1 MAVNRRWAKRPAP
14 PLNSRER
21 CYFWR
26 LKAEAKAVIIVHYSG
41 KADPAAETGAGVPLE
56 RRVLDPAEPIP
67 AGAVWIDLVEPTP
80 GEDQKVERFL
90 GCKVPSHADAD
101 FTQPSESYYAENG
114 VRYLHASVVSE
125 SENSPDVAEVTFILT
140 PKTLVTLRYDP
151 AEAFELFGQ
160 KLGKSALRTL
170 HPDAIAVGLVNTIV
184 DRSARALNKVG
195 VELDSIAGRAFRA
208 RSLDQGA
215 RSRIYTE
222 TLDALGREDEKI
234 SNLRESLVE
243 IERLLFFLSSEGRS
257 ADAPKPVREATKS
270 ALRDLQSLEQD
281 ASFKAQKVQFL
292 LDATLGFINL
302 AQNDIIKL
310 FSVLAVIFMPPT
322 MIASIYGMNFK
333 LMPELEWPWGY
344 PAALILMVLVAVGPY
359 VFFRWKKWL

>member
-1 MAVNRRWAKRPAP
+1 M
-14 PLNSRER
+14 L
-21 CYFWR
+21 
-26 LKAEAKAVIIVHYSG
+26 IVHYAV
-41 KADPAAETGAGVPLE
+41 KTDPVPETATALGLE
-56 RRVLDPAEPIP
+56 RKILDPVEPIP
-67 AGAVWIDLVEPTP
+67 PGAIWIDMVEPTLD
-80 GEDQKVERFL
+80 EDQKVERYL
-90 GCKVPSHADAD
+90 GCKVPSRSDPD
-101 FTQPSESYYAENG
+101 FAEPSESYYAENG

-125 SENSPDVAEVTFILT
+125 AENTPDVTGVTFVLG
-140 PKTLVTLRYDP
+140 PKALVTVRYDP
-151 AEAFELFGQ
+151 GEAFELFGQ
-160 KLGKSALRTL
+160 RLGKIPTRAL
-170 HPDAIAVGLVNTIV
+170 HPDAVAVGLINAIV

-195 VELDSIAGRAFRA
+195 VELDSIASRVFRA
-208 RSLDQGA
+208 KGDQGT
-215 RSRIYTE
+215 RSRIYSE
-222 TLDALGREDEKI
+222 TLDALGRKDETI

-243 IERLLFFLSSEGRS
+243 LERLLLFLMSEGRS

-333 LMPELEWPWGY
+333 VMPELEWPWGY

>member
-1 MAVNRRWAKRPAP
+1 V
-14 PLNSRER
+14 L
-21 CYFWR
+21 
-26 LKAEAKAVIIVHYSG
+26 IVHY
-41 KADPAAETGAGVPLE
+41 AAKTEPIVETETDVGLA
-56 RRVLDPAEPIP
+56 RKILDPAEPIAP
-67 AGAVWIDLVEPTP
+67 GAIWIDMVEPTAD
-80 GEDQKVERFL
+80 EDQKVERFL
-90 GCKVPSHADAD
+90 GCKVPSRSDPD
-101 FTQPSESYYAENG
+101 FAEPSESYYAENG

-125 SENSPDVAEVTFILT
+125 AENTPDVAEVTFILT
-140 PKTLVTLRYDP
+140 PKTFVTLRYDP
-151 AEAFELFGQ
+151 GEAFELFGQ
-160 KLGKSALRTL
+160 KLCKSPARTL
-170 HPDAIAVGLVNTIV
+170 HPDAVAVGLVNTIV

-195 VELDSIAGRAFRA
+195 VELDSIASRAFRA
-208 RSLDQGA
+208 RGVDQGA

-243 IERLLFFLSSEGRS
+243 VERLLLFLMSEGRS
-257 ADAPKPVREATKS
+257 TDAPKPVREATKS

-333 LMPELEWPWGY
+333 VMPELEWPWAY

>member
-1 MAVNRRWAKRPAP
+1 V
-14 PLNSRER
+14 L
-21 CYFWR
+21 
-26 LKAEAKAVIIVHYSG
+26 IVHYAVKTNPVAGS
-41 KADPAAETGAGVPLE
+41 ATGVGFE
-56 RRVLDPAEPIP
+56 RKILDPVEQIP
-67 AGAVWIDLVEPTP
+67 PGAIWIDMIEPTVD
-80 GEDQKVERFL
+80 EDQKVERYL
-90 GCKVPSHADAD
+90 GCKVPSRSDPD
-101 FTQPSESYYAENG
+101 FAEPSESYYAENG

-125 SENSPDVAEVTFILT
+125 AENTPDVTEVTFILA
-140 PKTLVTLRYDP
+140 PKTFVTLRYDP
-151 AEAFELFGQ
+151 GDAFELFGQ
-160 KLGKSALRTL
+160 KLCKTPPRTL

-195 VELDSIAGRAFRA
+195 VELDSIASRAFRA
-208 RSLDQGA
+208 RGVDQGA

-222 TLDALGREDEKI
+222 TLDALGRADEKI

-243 IERLLFFLSSEGRS
+243 VERLLLFLLSEGRS
-257 ADAPKPVREATKS
+257 TDAPKPVREATKS
-270 ALRDLQSLEQD
+270 TLRDLQSLEQD

-333 LMPELEWPWGY
+333 VMPELEWPWGY
-344 PAALILMVLVAVGPY
+344 PAALVLMGLVAVGPY

>member
-1 MAVNRRWAKRPAP
+1 M
-14 PLNSRER
+14 L
-21 CYFWR
+21 
-26 LKAEAKAVIIVHYSG
+26 IVHYAV
-41 KADPAAETGAGVPLE
+41 KTDPVGEPPANVRLD
-56 RRVLDPAEPIP
+56 RKVLDPAEPIP
-67 AGAVWIDLVEPTP
+67 PGAIWIDMVEPTSD
-80 GEDQKVERFL
+80 EDQKVE
-90 GCKVPSHADAD
+90 GYIGSKVSSRSDPD
-101 FTQPSESYYAENG
+101 FAEPSESYYAENG
-114 VRYLHASVVSE
+114 VRYLRACVVSE
-125 SENSPDVAEVTFILT
+125 AESTPDVIGVTFILS
-140 PKTLVTLRYDP
+140 PKALVTVRYDP
-151 AEAFELFGQ
+151 GDAFELFGQ
-160 KLGKSALRTL
+160 RLGKIPMKAL
-170 HPDAIAVGLVNTIV
+170 HPDAVAVGLVNTIV

-195 VELDSIAGRAFRA
+195 VELDSIASRAFRA
-208 RSLDQGA
+208 RSVDQGA
-215 RSRIYTE
+215 RSRIYSA

-243 IERLLFFLSSEGRS
+243 IERLLLFLMSEGRS

-333 LMPELEWPWGY
+333 VMPELEWPWGY
-344 PAALILMVLVAVGPY
+344 PAALILMALVAVGPY
-359 VFFRWKKWL
+359 LFFRWKKWL

>member
-1 MAVNRRWAKRPAP
+1 V
-14 PLNSRER
+14 L
-21 CYFWR
+21 
-26 LKAEAKAVIIVHYSG
+26 IVHYAV
-41 KADPAAETGAGVPLE
+41 KADPVAGTTAGVGLA
-56 RRVLDPAEPIP
+56 RKILDPVEPIP
-67 AGAVWIDLVEPTP
+67 PGAIWIDMVEPTAD
-80 GEDQKVERFL
+80 EDQKVERFL
-90 GCKVPSHADAD
+90 GCKVPSRSDPD
-101 FTQPSESYYAENG
+101 FAEPSESYYAENG

-125 SENSPDVAEVTFILT
+125 AANTPDVAEVTFILT
-140 PKTLVTLRYDP
+140 PKTFATLRYDP
-151 AEAFELFGQ
+151 GDAFELFGQ
-160 KLGKSALRTL
+160 KLCKSPPRML
-170 HPDAIAVGLVNTIV
+170 HPDGVAVGLVNAIV

-195 VELDSIAGRAFRA
+195 VELDSIASRAFRA
-208 RSLDQGA
+208 RGVDQGA

-243 IERLLFFLSSEGRS
+243 VERLLLFLMSEGRS

-333 LMPELEWPWGY
+333 VMPELEWPWGY
-344 PAALILMVLVAVGPY
+344 PAALVLMVLVAVGPY

>member
-1 MAVNRRWAKRPAP
+1 M
-14 PLNSRER
+14 
-21 CYFWR
+21 
-26 LKAEAKAVIIVHYSG
+26 
-41 KADPAAETGAGVPLE
+41 D
-56 RRVLDPAEPIP
+56 
-67 AGAVWIDLVEPTP
+67 
-80 GEDQKVERFL
+80 EDKKVEGYL
-90 GCKVPSHADAD
+90 GCRVPSRSDPD
-101 FTQPSESYYAENG
+101 FVEPSESYYADNG
-114 VRYLHASVVSE
+114 VRYLRASVVSE
-125 SENSPDVAEVTFILT
+125 AENSPDVTGVTFVLG
-140 PKTLVTLRYDP
+140 PKALVTVRYDP
-151 AEAFELFGQ
+151 GEAFELFGQ
-160 KLGKSALRTL
+160 KLGRLPARALHT
-170 HPDAIAVGLVNTIV
+170 DAVAVGLINTIV

-195 VELDSIAGRAFRA
+195 VDLDSIASRVFRA
-208 RSLDQGA
+208 KGDQSERSQ
-215 RSRIYTE
+215 IYSA

-243 IERLLFFLSSEGRS
+243 LERLLLFLLSEGRS
-257 ADAPKPVREATKS
+257 ADAPKPVREATKA

-333 LMPELEWPWGY
+333 IMPELEWPWGY
-344 PAALILMVLVAVGPY
+344 PAALVLMVAVAVGPY

>member
-1 MAVNRRWAKRPAP
+1 LGAGAGR
-14 PLNSRER
+14 
-21 CYFWR
+21 
-26 LKAEAKAVIIVHYSG
+26 AEASVIIVHYSRQPG
-41 KADPAAETGAGVPLE
+41 LTAEAAAGAPLE
-56 RRVLDPAEPIP
+56 RKILDPAEPIP
-67 AGAVWIDLVEPTP
+67 PGAIWIDLVEPTA

-90 GCKVPSHADAD
+90 GCKVPSRADAD
-101 FTQPSESYYAENG
+101 YSQPSESYYAENG

-125 SENSPDVAEVTFILT
+125 AENSPDVAEVTFILT

-151 AEAFELFGQ
+151 ADAFELFGQ
-160 KLGKSALRTL
+160 KLGKTGLRTL
-170 HPDAIAVGLVNTIV
+170 HPDAVAVGLVNTIV

-195 VELDSIAGRAFRA
+195 VELDAIASRAFRA
-208 RSLDQGA
+208 RGVDQGA

-333 LMPELEWPWGY
+333 LMPELDWPWGY